1 MLEFAGISIVVGIV
15 MIVVGVGMIVSSYG
29 NHFAEYPT
37 RALRYDVMSKGTQ
50 RVWKA
55 GFWLVVIGLL
65 IVLISQTL
73 I

>member
-1 MLEFAGISIVVGIV
+1 MLEFAGISIVVGMV
-15 MIVVGVGMIVSSYG
+15 MIVVGVGTIASSYG
-29 NHFAEYPT
+29 KHFAEYPT

-55 GFWLVVIGLL
+55 GFWLVVIGHL
-65 IVLISQTL
+65 IVLIGWAL